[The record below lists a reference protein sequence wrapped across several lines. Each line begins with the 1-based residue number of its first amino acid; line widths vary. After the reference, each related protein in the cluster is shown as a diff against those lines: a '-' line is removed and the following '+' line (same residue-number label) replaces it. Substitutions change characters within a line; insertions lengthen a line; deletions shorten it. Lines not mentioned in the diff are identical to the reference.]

1 MISESSAESAAI
13 ESSKLPESPK
23 STQSAESISR
33 SDRSNQSIWH
43 DRAYAPPVAAYL
55 HIPFCRRRCFYCDF
69 PISVIGDRRDGSNS
83 LGVQTYVDQLCR
95 EIAATPSQ
103 GRSLETV
110 FFGGGTP
117 SLLTAAQIVRLL
129 EALDRQFGIAATAEI
144 SIEMDP
150 GTFDRAKLETIAAA
164 GVNRISVGVQT
175 FEDRLLQAI
184 GRSHTADEIETAI
197 ALLQSGIIDNFSLDL
212 MAGLPHQTADDW
224 ERTLDRAIAIA
235 PPHLSYYDLIVE
247 PGTVFD
253 RYYQPGAAPLPTEA
267 AAAEMYRHAADRL
280 TAAGYDHYEISNYA
294 QPDRAC
300 RHNLTYWHNATY
312 YGLGLGAT
320 SYVNGQRV
328 ARPRRRDAYA
338 DWLDRYVES
347 GGVLE
352 AEAVTAIDLALESVM
367 LGLRTAVGI
376 DRDLW
381 RSELRQL
388 AGVAAI
394 VRVDR
399 VVDQYERAGAIAVET
414 DSTRLRLTD
423 PEGFLRSNSVLSD
436 LFNAIEG
443 DES

>member
-1 MISESSAESAAI
+1 VKPA
-13 ESSKLPESPK
+13 
-23 STQSAESISR
+23 QSAKSAKSANR
-33 SDRSNQSIWH
+33 VYQSVWH

-95 EIAATPSQ
+95 EIAATPNQ
-103 GRSLETV
+103 GRSLETI

-144 SIEMDP
+144 SIELDP

-164 GVNRISVGVQT
+164 GVNRVSIGVQT

-184 GRSHTADEIETAI
+184 GRSHTADEIDQAI
-197 ALLQSGIIDNFSLDL
+197 ALLQSGLIENFSLDL
-212 MAGLPHQTADDW
+212 MAGLPYQTAEDW
-224 ERTLDRAIAIA
+224 DRTLDRAIAIA

-267 AAAEMYRHAADRL
+267 AAAEMYRRAADRL

-294 QPDRAC
+294 QPGYAC
-300 RHNLTYWHNATY
+300 RHNLTYWQNETY

-338 DWLDRYVES
+338 DWLDRYVAR
-347 GGVLE
+347 GGVVDTE
-352 AEAVTAIDLALESVM
+352 PVTAIDLALESVM
-367 LGLRTAVGI
+367 LGLRTATGI

-388 AGVAAI
+388 AGDTAI
-394 VRVDR
+394 ARVDR
-399 VVDQYERAGAIAVET
+399 LVAQYEQAGAITIKT
-414 DSTRLRLTD
+414 DSNRLRLTD
-423 PEGFLRSNSVLSD
+423 PEGFLMSNSVLSD

>member
-1 MISESSAESAAI
+1 MNPS
-13 ESSKLPESPK
+13 LW
-23 STQSAESISR
+23 R
-33 SDRSNQSIWH
+33 
-43 DRAYAPPVAAYL
+43 DRAYTPPVAAYL

-95 EIAATPSQ
+95 EIEATPNQ

-117 SLLTAAQIVRLL
+117 SLLTAAQIVRIL
-129 EALDRQFGIAATAEI
+129 ATLDRRFGIAATAEI

-197 ALLQSGIIDNFSLDL
+197 ALLQAGVIDNFSLDL
-212 MAGLPHQTADDW
+212 MAGLPHQTAEDW
-224 ERTLDRAIAIA
+224 DRTLDRAIAIA

-247 PGTVFD
+247 PSTVFD
-253 RYYQPGAAPLPTEA
+253 RYYQPGVAPLPSES
-267 AAAEMYRHAADRL
+267 AAAEMYRRAADRL

-294 QPDRAC
+294 QPGYAC

-312 YGLGLGAT
+312 YGFGLGAT

-328 ARPRRRDAYA
+328 ARPRRREAYR
-338 DWLDRYVES
+338 DWLERYIDR
-347 GGVLE
+347 GGVVE
-352 AEAVTAIDLALESVM
+352 DVDAVEPVTAIDLALESVM
-367 LGLRTAVGI
+367 LGLRTAAGM
-376 DRDLW
+376 DCEQW
-381 RSELRQL
+381 RSELSQL
-388 AGVAAI
+388 AGSVAI
-394 VRVDR
+394 GRVDR
-399 VVDQYERAGAIAVET
+399 VLRQYEQAGAIAINADRV
-414 DSTRLRLTD
+414 RLTD
-423 PEGFLRSNSVLSD
+423 PEGFLMSNSVLAD
-436 LFNAIEG
+436 LFNAIEA
-443 DES
+443 DNSR